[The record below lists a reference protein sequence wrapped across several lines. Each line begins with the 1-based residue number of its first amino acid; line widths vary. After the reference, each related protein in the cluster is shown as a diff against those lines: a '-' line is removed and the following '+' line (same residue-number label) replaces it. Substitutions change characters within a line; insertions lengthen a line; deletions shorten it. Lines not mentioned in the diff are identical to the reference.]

1 MKILMMVT
9 FLVLVGCS
17 GKPATDALES
27 MQEALPELV
36 IKPHKLTK
44 GEALYLRNC
53 ADCHGW
59 AGHGNGPAAEY
70 MDAPIPEL
78 QQSKLLSESSESQ
91 FIAWVLSGSVEKVQ
105 IADKAGP
112 QTDAEVAFLIAYIRR
127 LNTIDWSEVGAG
139 QEVYD
144 QLCANC
150 HGLYGRGDGDFSVQM
165 PVSLTDLSTASYQ
178 NQHSDAELVAI
189 ITQGKD
195 AMPGM
200 GDVLS
205 TQEIKAV
212 TAFMRLFSPGYESY
226 DRFCAACHS
235 SDGMPVE
242 FLVQI
247 GEAHKVEFEQ
257 GVIPVFD
264 KAYLAAH
271 TDQQLAPKVQHMLKN
286 TKTTMVHFSGELQAN
301 EVRLIHQYLRSLYK
315 N

>member
-1 MKILMMVT
+1 MIVT

-17 GKPATDALES
+17 GKPTTVAQEQ
-27 MQEALPELV
+27 MQEAVPELVV

-59 AGHGNGPAAEY
+59 EGHGNGAAAEY
-70 MDAPIPEL
+70 MDAPVPAL
-78 QQSKLLSESSESQ
+78 QQSKLLSEASESQ
-91 FIAWVLSGSVEKVQ
+91 FIDWVLSGSVEKIQ
-105 IADKAGP
+105 IVDKVGL
-112 QTDAEVAFLIAYIRR
+112 QTDSEVALLLAYMRR
-127 LNTIDWSEVGAG
+127 LNSIDWSEVGAD

-150 HGLYGRGDGDFSVQM
+150 HGLYGRGDGDFAVQM
-165 PVSLTDLSTASYQ
+165 PVSLPDLSAASYQ
-178 NQHSDAELVAI
+178 NQHSDAELVEI
-189 ITQGKD
+189 ITQGKH

-205 TQEIKAV
+205 VQEIKRV

-242 FLVQI
+242 FLAQT
-247 GEAHKVEFEQ
+247 GESREIQFEQ
-257 GVIPVFD
+257 SVIPVFD

-271 TDQQLAPKVQHMLKN
+271 TDQQLAPKVQHMLNN
-286 TKTTMVHFSGELQAN
+286 TKTTMLHFSRELQAD
-301 EVRLIHQYLRSLYK
+301 EVRLIYQYLRRLAAQSL
-315 N
+315 